1 MLGHR
6 LELSVSYSAEEV
18 GVLVLVVMVVVG
30 SVVVMEQGKRVEGVP
45 VSAVSEFPN
54 GSAEVLAKMV
64 ACR

>member
-1 MLGHR
+1 MG
-6 LELSVSYSAEEV
+6 
-18 GVLVLVVMVVVG
+18 VVG
-30 SVVVMEQGKRVEGVP
+30 SVVVMEPGKRVEGVP